1 VTGLRFVPTPAAAG
15 VFVCAALLA
24 GCATPPMTAAL
35 QADPPA
41 ALAPPVRLADVPF
54 FAQADYQC
62 GPAALA
68 MVLAAGGSSITAEQL
83 VPQVYLPAREG
94 ALQVEM
100 LATARRH
107 GRLALALPARLD
119 SVLAEVAAGSPVI
132 VLQNLSLPVAPRW
145 HYAVVIGFDLASQEI
160 TLHSGTTPG
169 LKLPIAVFERTWAR
183 SGHWAMVA
191 VAPDRLP
198 ASADDATVL
207 AAAAA
212 LERVD
217 RGAAL
222 RSYQALTAR
231 APALAGT
238 WFGLGNVQFAGG
250 DLAGAAR
257 AFERATQLDPQ
268 AADAWNNLALTHL
281 ADGRLAAAHAA
292 AQRAVAL
299 GGPRAERYAETLAA
313 IERNAASVPAR

>member
-1 VTGLRFVPTPAAAG
+1 
-15 VFVCAALLA
+15 
-24 GCATPPMTAAL
+24 MTAAL
-35 QADPPA
+35 QADPPPA
-41 ALAPPVRLADVPF
+41 RMAPIRLTHVPF

-62 GPAALA
+62 GPASLA
-68 MVLAAGGSSITAEQL
+68 MVLAADGSAVTAEQL

-94 ALQVEM
+94 ALQSEM

-107 GRLALALPARLD
+107 GRLALVLPARLD
-119 SVLAEVAAGSPVI
+119 AVLAEVAAGTPVI

-145 HYAVVIGFDLASQEI
+145 HYAVVIGVDLASQEI

-169 LKLPIAVFERTWAR
+169 LKLPLAVFERTWAR

-217 RGAAL
+217 QTAAL
-222 RSYQALTAR
+222 HSYRALTLR
-231 APALAGT
+231 APALSGA
-238 WFGLGNVQFAGG
+238 WFGLGNAQFAVG

-268 AADAWNNLALTHL
+268 SADAWNNLALTYL
-281 ADGRLAAAHAA
+281 ADGRTAAARTA

-299 GGPRAERYAETLAA
+299 GGPRAARYAETLTA
-313 IERNAASVPAR
+313 IEQRAASSPPR

>member
-1 VTGLRFVPTPAAAG
+1 VTGQRFDPTPAAAG

-41 ALAPPVRLADVPF
+41 ALAPAAHLAAVPF

-68 MVLAAGGSSITAEQL
+68 MVFAASGSAVTAEQL
-83 VPQVYLPAREG
+83 VPQVYLPARAG
-94 ALQVEM
+94 ALQAEM

-107 GRLALALPARLD
+107 GRFALVLPARLD
-119 SVLAEVAAGSPVI
+119 AVLAEVAAGSPVI
-132 VLQNLSLPVAPRW
+132 VLQNLALPVAPRW

>member
-1 VTGLRFVPTPAAAG
+1 
-15 VFVCAALLA
+15 
-24 GCATPPMTAAL
+24 MTAAL
-35 QADPPA
+35 QADPPS
-41 ALAPPVRLADVPF
+41 ALAPSVRLADVPF
-54 FAQADYQC
+54 FPQADYQC

-68 MVLAAGGSSITAEQL
+68 MVLAATGSQVTAEQL

-94 ALQVEM
+94 ALQAEM
-100 LATARRH
+100 LATARRQ
-107 GRLALALPARLD
+107 GRLALMLPAKLD
-119 SVLAEVAAGSPVI
+119 AVLAEVEAGTPVI

-145 HYAVVIGFDLASQEI
+145 HYAVVIGFDLASQQI

-169 LKLPIAVFERTWAR
+169 LTLPIAVFERTWAR

-207 AAAAA
+207 AAATA

-231 APALAGT
+231 SPTLAGA
-238 WFGLGNVQFAGG
+238 WFGLGNARYAGG
-250 DLAGAAR
+250 DLAGATL
-257 AFERATQLDPQ
+257 AFERATQADPQ

-281 ADGRLAAAHAA
+281 ADGRLAAARAA
-292 AQRAVAL
+292 AQRAIAL
-299 GGPRAERYAETLAA
+299 GGPRTARYTETLAA
-313 IERNAASVPAR
+313 IEQRAASSPAR

>member
-1 VTGLRFVPTPAAAG
+1 VTGLRFGLTPAAAG
-15 VFVCAALLA
+15 VFVCALLLV

-41 ALAPPVRLADVPF
+41 ALVPPTRLTGVPF

-68 MVLAAGGSSITAEQL
+68 MVLAAGGSAVTAEQL
-83 VPQVYLPAREG
+83 VPQVYLPARAG
-94 ALQVEM
+94 ALQAEM

-107 GRLALALPARLD
+107 GRLALVLPARLD
-119 SVLAEVAAGSPVI
+119 AVLAEVAAGTPVI

-145 HYAVVIGFDLASQEI
+145 HYAVVTGFDLAHGEI
-160 TLHSGTTPG
+160 TLHSGITAG
-169 LKLPIAVFERTWAR
+169 LVMPIDVFERTWAR
-183 SGHWAMVA
+183 SGHWAMIA
-191 VAPDRLP
+191 MAPDRLP

-222 RSYQALTAR
+222 RSYKLLTAR
-231 APALAGT
+231 APKLAGA
-238 WFGLGNVQFAGG
+238 WFGLGNAQYAGG
-250 DLAGAAR
+250 DLASATL
-257 AFERATQLDPQ
+257 AFERATQIDPQ

-281 ADGRLAAAHAA
+281 AAGRLAAARAA
-292 AQRAVAL
+292 VQRAIAL
-299 GGPRAERYAETLAA
+299 GGPRAERYLETLAA